1 MPHDLSTSCR
11 ITNPVDDRKD
21 IQKLPAST
29 EFRKAKYWFWPV
41 VFGFTM
47 VFGVFDGIKG
57 AFVGFLYGVA
67 AGLFLLHES
76 LRGDKK

>member
-1 MPHDLSTSCR
+1 MPHDSSALLG
-11 ITNPVDDRKD
+11 ITCPLDDKD
-21 IQKLPAST
+21 IQKFHHSSG
-29 EFRKAKYWFWPV
+29 FKRAKYWFWPV

-76 LRGDKK
+76 LRRDKK